1 MNLYYFTKKYGE
13 GKGEAMMWKVVAIAS
28 DAIDR
33 SMDEAS
39 KNRMFREMYGQ
50 MSGCHY
56 NEDFAKEDVAKMYYT
71 DASGNK
77 KSAPYWTDEQV
88 REVYS
93 AVRDRIPS
101 DYNEW
106 DFYVT
111 LNMMKADNCTMLREW
126 FPEAGADD
134 MEGKLVEMAINWL
147 NDGDNPYG
155 GAKIWR
161 YLNPAK

>member
-1 MNLYYFTKKYGE
+1 MLSR
-13 GKGEAMMWKVVAIAS
+13 VVNAFDGFVMTLTQS
-28 DAIDR
+28 
-33 SMDEAS
+33 
-39 KNRMFREMYGQ
+39 
-50 MSGCHY
+50 
-56 NEDFAKEDVAKMYYT
+56 
-71 DASGNK
+71 
-77 KSAPYWTDEQV
+77 
-88 REVYS
+88 
-93 AVRDRIPS
+93 
-101 DYNEW
+101 W

-111 LNMMKADNCTMLREW
+111 LNMMKADNCTMLRDW